1 MSNPGKLTYDN
12 FGKFRQRWIYDAD
25 RLIGEADEILSSS
38 VADSERAERLK
49 RRAAKFLETA
59 AGFYGRAGLGLQA
72 KAAWARAGGVYA
84 DLERTED
91 ADRCNRCARA
101 IPDYWK
107 EAET

>member
-25 RLIGEADEILSSS
+25 RLVREADEILSNSI
-38 VADSERAERLK
+38 AGGEQAERLK

-59 AGFYGRAGLGLQA
+59 AGSFGRAGLGLQA

-84 DLERTED
+84 DLGREED
-91 ADRCNRCARA
+91 AARCSRCARA
-101 IPDYWK
+101 IPDYWN